1 MLQIFQNLTIIA
13 INVYWTFILY
23 LIYFTYIKTIMI
35 VVIQSMMEFIILKDL
50 QVFIRIPVMEG
61 SPDYLQKYPMGK
73 E

>member
-13 INVYWTFILY
+13 LNVYWTFILY
-23 LIYFTYIKTIMI
+23 LIYFTYVKTIMI

-50 QVFIRIPVMEG
+50 QVFIRIPVTEG